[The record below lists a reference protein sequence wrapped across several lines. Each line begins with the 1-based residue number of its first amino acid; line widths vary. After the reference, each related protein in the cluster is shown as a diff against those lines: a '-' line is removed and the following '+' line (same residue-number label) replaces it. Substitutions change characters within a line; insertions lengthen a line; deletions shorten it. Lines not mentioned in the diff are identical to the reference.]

1 MTSQRSM
8 RMTKVE
14 STRKEKQTQA
24 LDPDTKRTLKELQ
37 GALPNL
43 MRDAWERYSQTYGT
57 FPKFFRTAP
66 QPKELSPL
74 LKKAAGI
81 FAEAKKDEGASF
93 EGQLSSFGEQGMI
106 LSFAAEISGTMAE
119 EKESART
126 KYSELSHLFEMMAN
140 SLNEKDFAET
150 RRVVAGKV
158 IGG

>member
-1 MTSQRSM
+1 DPA
-8 RMTKVE
+8 
-14 STRKEKQTQA
+14 TQE
-24 LDPDTKRTLKELQ
+24 TLKNIQ
-37 GALPNL
+37 GALPDL
-43 MRDAWERYSQTYGT
+43 LKDAWERYSRTYGT

-74 LKKAAGI
+74 LKKAAGM
-81 FAEAKKDEGASF
+81 FAEARKDEGVSF

-126 KYSELSHLFEMMAN
+126 KYSELSHLFEMMAQL
-140 SLNEKDFAET
+140 LNEKDFAET
-150 RRVVAGKV
+150 RAVISGKV